1 MATSESDDFES
12 ADEELDNLSAPAKRV
27 SPRRA
32 RAVVDSDSDDTDWT
46 SSKIDPSYGTLGTS
60 DTKRKRASPTFPK
73 HKPSSIQVSLKNLE
87 SEGKSDDT
95 VDPKP
100 ALSQPPAVSQAGKEA
115 PSESNTSQD
124 LSVPDEKKP
133 EPSNETGKSDGS
145 VLPPKTKD
153 ERQATSELSTTASG
167 KDEVEKPV
175 TETVSR
181 PKRERQQRQQKQRE
195 PRSLGEKKLG
205 SKITSEDAKPRK
217 VEGAVKSPIVEK
229 CWEELDDILSKP
241 RPDIEQRKSK
251 WDSSWDDPTK
261 PKGADEEIEENIEVP
276 EELKSNKK
284 FKEVFKSDG
293 WGDMDEDVEIPDE
306 MSEEKILPVLDKLSL
321 AGEEQNKN
329 AGWGWGGWGVSS
341 LINTAS
347 AGVTSL
353 TNHVS
358 HGLTML
364 EESIG
369 VPDPEELAKT
379 EESETEGSKTE
390 GVADERSQLE
400 KEPSDTQSQSSF
412 GFGNLMSGVSSITK
426 LVESTSNKVIAG
438 GLDTLET
445 IGKKTMEV
453 LQDGDPG
460 LKKKRAFFTQ
470 DSDKPILSQ
479 MLREAKDKAETEEKT
494 LEEKQLARKVHF
506 ESLFDDYQ
514 GLVHLEALE
523 MLSKQCDI
531 KIQQHMINL
540 NADEL
545 CSVQETLDEV
555 KELCDL
561 GDDDGDD
568 VHETDLQERLKGACK
583 DLGVTMTYDKL
594 IDTWEQT
601 RAYLSTVISTES
613 VPADREVFQR
623 AISTLAQFTALSVER
638 FHKTAELLLVKERR
652 STVNEADALVQLTNI
667 LAGEVGVIANLFAD
681 KLNERVKHSDKPDAT
696 NANITTIFLEAAN
709 ASSYIQ
715 DAFKLLIPVLQVG
728 AT

>member
-12 ADEELDNLSAPAKRV
+12 ADEELDNRSTPAKRV
-27 SPRRA
+27 SSRRF
-32 RAVVDSDSDDTDWT
+32 RAVVDSDSDDDTECT
-46 SSKIDPSYGTLGTS
+46 SSKIHPSYGTLGTS
-60 DTKRKRASPTFPK
+60 ETKRKRDYSASPTFPK
-73 HKPSSIQVSLKNLE
+73 DKPSSIQVGVKNPE

-100 ALSQPPAVSQAGKEA
+100 ALNQPQVVSQAEKVA
-115 PSESNTSQD
+115 PLTSSISQD
-124 LSVPDEKKP
+124 LTVPSKH
-133 EPSNETGKSDGS
+133 EPDLSNKTSKSDGS
-145 VLPPKTKD
+145 VPSSETRD
-153 ERQATSELSTTASG
+153 ECRATASG

-175 TETVSR
+175 TETTGR

-205 SKITSEDAKPRK
+205 SKIISEGVKSGK
-217 VEGAVKSPIVEK
+217 VEEAIKPPVDEK
-229 CWEELDDILSKP
+229 CWKELDNILSKP
-241 RPDIEQRKSK
+241 RPDIEPQRKSK
-251 WDSSWDDPTK
+251 WDSDWDNPTK
-261 PKGADEEIEENIEVP
+261 AKGVDDCWKEMEENIEIP

-293 WGDMDEDVEIPDE
+293 WGDMDEDIEIPDE
-306 MSEEKILPVLDKLSL
+306 MTEEKILPVLDKLSL

-353 TNHVS
+353 TNHVTQ
-358 HGLTML
+358 GLTML

-379 EESETEGSKTE
+379 KESKTE

-400 KEPSDTQSQSSF
+400 KEPCDTQSQSSF

-460 LKKKRAFFTQ
+460 LKKKRAFFTP

-479 MLREAKDKAETEEKT
+479 MLREAKDKAETEEKS

-506 ESLFDDYQ
+506 EILFDDYQ

-545 CSVQETLDEV
+545 CSIQETLDEV

-568 VHETDLQERLKGACK
+568 AQETDLHERLKGACK

-594 IDTWEQT
+594 IETWQQT
-601 RAYLSTVISTES
+601 RAYLSTVISTEPL
-613 VPADREVFQR
+613 PADREVFQH